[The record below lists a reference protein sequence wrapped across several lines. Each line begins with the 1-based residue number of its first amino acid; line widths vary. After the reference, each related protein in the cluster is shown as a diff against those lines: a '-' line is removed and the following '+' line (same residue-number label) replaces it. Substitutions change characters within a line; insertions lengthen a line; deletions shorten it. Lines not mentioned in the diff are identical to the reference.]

1 MGVSESS
8 DPVRKGFVIISM
20 PAIGKERILFL
31 PVVLGQVERLQPA
44 LKKELDRQIG
54 MANEKWG

>member
-8 DPVRKGFVIISM
+8 DPVREGFVIISM

-31 PVVLGQVERLQPA
+31 PVVLGQVEPLQPA